1 MSLIIVFAFLSQPES
16 LVFISGSIISNLLA
30 NLFFFFLSRIA
41 LFLSD
46 KADLKNYLFYLEVNY
61 IFFFFFALH

>member
-46 KADLKNYLFYLEVNY
+46 KADLKNYLF
-61 IFFFFFALH
+61 